1 MKEGQ
6 APIWTLRKNIPG
18 VSSTWHDYQV
28 DQVIE
33 DLIHHVLQVHDKPA
47 TEEEVSGER
56 ERDRSEEGVR
66 GSFHI
71 VILRE
76 VEIER
81 EIMLSDLSMR
91 GGCAIKSRI

>member
-56 ERDRSEEGVR
+56 ERQV
-66 GSFHI
+66 
-71 VILRE
+71 
-76 VEIER
+76 
-81 EIMLSDLSMR
+81 R
-91 GGCAIKSRI
+91 GGCAREFPYCDFERG